1 MAQKEFVLMSEITE
15 EQKQRLS
22 KQYTKPIRKIMLWGK
37 DSEGN
42 HSLLVLYGEQQFEKE
57 VKSSPRSY
65 YLEGYLL
72 KSDISYTHYAVFHG
86 INEHLPSIPNTY
98 YRKEQKLLC
107 YKKGYKTAK
116 HQWNYDRETRRY
128 QEVLIV
134 DDKYIVKEFY
144 EMEKTISFDYYQNL
158 KYEDYVNTI
167 KSNGITFKDFEII
180 ENPSTLFGIEKDSVY
195 YDMIYDIFSKQRLY
209 TRIKKLNELIKNN
222 PPEEVYESILNV
234 ASVEIACGIFQQLT
248 IDKNPILLKKAKE
261 IKSSKEL
268 WAKKEYHNGLIRFV
282 KNYINVFDE
291 KLIQKQ
297 KEWIY
302 QTLPEMD
309 FHIKKLKVYG
319 KAMTGKEL
327 QEYMEDYGS
336 SIYHNYWLINYGKEK
351 LYETNTYTNGTNI
364 KNIAFKNTLQMVKAY
379 DIADALGK
387 IAYYI
392 DAPRTSNYFK
402 GSGKIG
408 AYNYYQRYI
417 RRIFD
422 KYKANDETKF
432 IEAAK
437 VYLSSWQEDE
447 VYNSYPYFFYHFFKG
462 EENSQIWNTHIDDV
476 MYIVKN
482 TTDYEIFEFCY
493 NILKKPENQSQFEHY
508 DIKELIVLS
517 QVPHN
522 GIAQMF
528 EKLLNPKLK
537 ALTTFDAEIMLTLM
551 NMKSETLQKTA
562 KEYFIKTNGK
572 FSPENIVDI
581 LCLDT
586 IEKWYEV
593 VKTNI
598 DVFRA
603 EEYIAFTKALTA
615 KSEYF
620 IAMQEQQKLS
630 ENIVELL
637 QNSVEKLQYATMVQ
651 KQKLIENFANLILS
665 DAKIPDFIYDM
676 AEGILFCMPYEQ
688 LKEALQSISLEHG
701 MLTEKKRNTIAVAQ
715 SIQQESMIK
724 DSVILSIL
732 DIGSAR
738 LVKMLTEVIQ
748 KQQQELIEKPT
759 TLLLLF
765 ECNVYALNQTAQTVF
780 EHMEQ
785 QKREKMHM
793 ILLDSPVES
802 AYQYGLKKLEEWYG
816 DKIPKQFVS
825 RMLEHTCI
833 AVKQFLSEK
842 IEKAF
847 YHLEYVQP
855 DLYIYYA
862 KTLLYLPNKATK
874 NKEYIYKSMI
884 EFLHY
889 HPQKRKE
896 IEEILLDIGSTNVKI
911 NAERALVAFAQIQ
924 KEEYTLCK

>member
-1 MAQKEFVLMSEITE
+1 MAQKNFVLMSKITE
-15 EQKQRLS
+15 EQKQRLY
-22 KQYTKPIRKIMLWGK
+22 KPCTEPIRKIMLWGK
-37 DSEGN
+37 DKEEN
-42 HSLLVLYGEQQFEKE
+42 HCLLVLYGKHEFDKP
-57 VKSSPRSY
+57 VKCSERSY
-65 YLEGYLL
+65 YEEGHLL
-72 KSDISYTHYAVFHG
+72 KSDITYTHYAVFHG
-86 INEHLPSIPNTY
+86 NNKHLPSIPNTY
-98 YRKEQKLLC
+98 YKKEQELLC
-107 YKKGYKTAK
+107 YKKGYRTAK
-116 HQWNYDRETRRY
+116 RRWDYDRETRRY
-128 QEVLIV
+128 WETLIV
-134 DDKYIVKEFY
+134 DDRYIVKEFY
-144 EMEKTISFDYYQNL
+144 QMEKDISLNYYQNL
-158 KYEDYVNTI
+158 KYEDYVNVI
-167 KSNGITFKDFEII
+167 QSNGVTFEDFEII
-180 ENPSTLFGIEKDSVY
+180 EDPSTLFGVEKDSIY
-195 YDMIYDIFSKQRLY
+195 YDMVYNMFSKQKLY
-209 TRIKKLNELIKNN
+209 TRIKKMNELIKSN

-261 IKSSKEL
+261 IKNSKEL

-309 FHIKKLKVYG
+309 FHITRLKVYG
-319 KAMTGKEL
+319 EAMTGKEL
-327 QEYMEDYGS
+327 QEYMENYGS
-336 SIYHNYWLINYGKEK
+336 SIYNNYWLINYGKEK
-351 LYETNTYTNGTNI
+351 LYDTNTYTNGTNI

-392 DAPRTSNYFK
+392 DAPRTKNYFK
-402 GSGKIG
+402 GSGKTG

-422 KYKANDETKF
+422 NYKANDEIKF
-432 IEAAK
+432 IETAK
-437 VYLSSWQEDE
+437 TYLSSWQKEE
-447 VYNSYPYFFYHFFKG
+447 IRNSSPYFFYHFFEG
-462 EENSQIWNTHIDDV
+462 AENSQIWNTHIDDV

-493 NILKKPENQSQFEHY
+493 GILKKPENQNRFEHY
-508 DIKELIVLS
+508 DIKELIMLS
-517 QVPHN
+517 QVPHDKM
-522 GIAQMF
+522 ARMF

-551 NMKSETLQKTA
+551 NMESEVLQKTA

-603 EEYIAFTKALTA
+603 EEYIAFTKALIA

-620 IAMQEQQKLS
+620 IAMQEQQKLP
-630 ENIVELL
+630 ENIVELI
-637 QNSVEKLQYATMVQ
+637 QNSVEKLQYATMAQ
-651 KQKLIENFANLILS
+651 KQKLIENFADLILS

-688 LKEALQSISLEHG
+688 LKDIFQSISFEHG
-701 MLTEKKRNTIAVAQ
+701 VLTEKKRNTIAVAQ
-715 SIQQESMIK
+715 SIQQHSMIK

-748 KQQQELIEKPT
+748 KQQQELIEKPN

-780 EHMEQ
+780 ENMEQ

-816 DKIPKQFVS
+816 DKIPQQFIS

-833 AVKQFLSEK
+833 TVKQFLSEK
-842 IEKAF
+842 MEKAF
-847 YHLEYVQP
+847 YNLEYIQP

-874 NKEYIYKSMI
+874 SKEYIYNSMT
-884 EFLHY
+884 EFLQY

-896 IEEILLDIGSTNVKI
+896 IEEMLLDIGSTNVKI

>member
-1 MAQKEFVLMSEITE
+1 MAQKKFVLMSEITE
-15 EQKQRLS
+15 EQKQRLY
-22 KQYTKPIRKIMLWGK
+22 KQYTEPIRKIMLWGK
-37 DSEGN
+37 DKKGN
-42 HSLLVLYGEQQFEKE
+42 HCLLMLYGKHEFDKP
-57 VKSSPRSY
+57 VKRSERSY
-65 YLEGYLL
+65 YTEGYLL
-72 KSDISYTHYAVFHG
+72 KPDITYTHYAVFHG
-86 INEHLPSIPNTY
+86 SNEHLPSIPNTY
-98 YRKEQKLLC
+98 YRKKQELLC
-107 YKKGYKTAK
+107 YKKGYRTAK
-116 HQWNYDRETRRY
+116 RRWDYDRETRRY
-128 QEVLIV
+128 WETLIV
-134 DDKYIVKEFY
+134 DDRYIVKEFY
-144 EMEKTISFDYYQNL
+144 QMEKAISLDYYQNL
-158 KYEDYVNTI
+158 KYEDYVNAI
-167 KSNGITFKDFEII
+167 QSNDVIFEDFEII
-180 ENPSTLFGIEKDSVY
+180 EEPSTLFGVKKDSIY
-195 YDMIYDIFSKQRLY
+195 YDMVYGMFSKQRLY
-209 TRIKKLNELIKNN
+209 TRIKKMNELIKSN

-261 IKSSKEL
+261 IVKEKTL
-268 WAKKEYHNGLIRFV
+268 WAKKEYHNGLIRFA
-282 KNYINVFDE
+282 KNYINAFDE
-291 KLIQKQ
+291 KLIQEQ

-309 FHIKKLKVYG
+309 FHIKRLKVYG
-319 KAMTGKEL
+319 KAMTGRKL

-336 SIYHNYWLINYGKEK
+336 SIYNNYWLINYGKEK
-351 LYETNTYTNGTNI
+351 LYDTNTYTNGTNI

-392 DAPRTSNYFK
+392 DAPRTKNYFK
-402 GSGKIG
+402 GSGKTG

-422 KYKANDETKF
+422 NYKANDEIKF
-432 IEAAK
+432 IETAK
-437 VYLSSWQEDE
+437 TYLSSWQKEE
-447 VYNSYPYFFYHFFKG
+447 IRNSSPYFFYHFFEG
-462 EENSQIWNTHIDDV
+462 AENSQIWNTHIDDV

-493 NILKKPENQSQFEHY
+493 GILKKPENQNRFEHY
-508 DIKELIVLS
+508 DIKELIMLS
-517 QVPHN
+517 QVPHDKM
-522 GIAQMF
+522 ARMF

-551 NMKSETLQKTA
+551 NMESEVLQKTA

-603 EEYIAFTKALTA
+603 EEYIAFTKALIA

-620 IAMQEQQKLS
+620 IAMQEQQKLP
-630 ENIVELL
+630 ENIVELI
-637 QNSVEKLQYATMVQ
+637 QNSVEKLQYATMAQ
-651 KQKLIENFANLILS
+651 KQKLIENFADLILS

-688 LKEALQSISLEHG
+688 LKEAFQSISLEHG

-715 SIQQESMIK
+715 SIQQHSMIK
-724 DSVILSIL
+724 DSIILSIL

-780 EHMEQ
+780 ENMEQ

-816 DKIPKQFVS
+816 DKIPQQFIS

-833 AVKQFLSEK
+833 TVKQFLSK
-842 IEKAF
+842 KMEKAF
-847 YHLEYVQP
+847 YNLEYIQP

-874 NKEYIYKSMI
+874 SKEYIYNSMT
-884 EFLHY
+884 EFLQY

-896 IEEILLDIGSTNVKI
+896 IEEMLLDIGSTNVKI

>member
-1 MAQKEFVLMSEITE
+1 MAQKKFVLMSEITE
-15 EQKQRLS
+15 EQKQRLY
-22 KQYTKPIRKIMLWGK
+22 KQYTEPIRKIMLWGIDK
-37 DSEGN
+37 KGN
-42 HSLLVLYGEQQFEKE
+42 HCLLMLYGKHEFDKP
-57 VKSSPRSY
+57 VKRSERSY
-65 YLEGYLL
+65 YTEGYLL
-72 KSDISYTHYAVFHG
+72 KPDITYTHYAVFHG
-86 INEHLPSIPNTY
+86 SNEHLPSIPNTY
-98 YRKEQKLLC
+98 YRKKQELLC
-107 YKKGYKTAK
+107 YKKGYRTAK
-116 HQWNYDRETRRY
+116 RRWDYDRETRRY
-128 QEVLIV
+128 WETLIV
-134 DDKYIVKEFY
+134 DDRYIVKEFY
-144 EMEKTISFDYYQNL
+144 QMEKAISLDYYQNL
-158 KYEDYVNTI
+158 KYEDYVNAI
-167 KSNGITFKDFEII
+167 QSNDVIFEDFEII
-180 ENPSTLFGIEKDSVY
+180 EEPSTLFGVKKDSIY
-195 YDMIYDIFSKQRLY
+195 YDMVYGMFSKQRLY
-209 TRIKKLNELIKNN
+209 TRIKKMNELIKSN

-261 IKSSKEL
+261 IVKEKTL
-268 WAKKEYHNGLIRFV
+268 WAKKEYHNGLIRFA
-282 KNYINVFDE
+282 KNYINAFDE
-291 KLIQKQ
+291 KLIQEQ

-309 FHIKKLKVYG
+309 FHIKRLKVYG
-319 KAMTGKEL
+319 KAMTGRKL

-336 SIYHNYWLINYGKEK
+336 SIYNNYWLINYGKEK
-351 LYETNTYTNGTNI
+351 LYDTNTYTNGTNI

-392 DAPRTSNYFK
+392 DAPRTKNYFK
-402 GSGKIG
+402 GSGKTG

-422 KYKANDETKF
+422 NYKANDEIKF
-432 IEAAK
+432 IETAK
-437 VYLSSWQEDE
+437 TYLSSWQKEE
-447 VYNSYPYFFYHFFKG
+447 IRNSSPYFFYHFFEG
-462 EENSQIWNTHIDDV
+462 AENSQIWNTHIDDV

-493 NILKKPENQSQFEHY
+493 GILKKPENQNRFEHY
-508 DIKELIVLS
+508 DIKELIMLS
-517 QVPHN
+517 QVPHDKM
-522 GIAQMF
+522 ARMF

-551 NMKSETLQKTA
+551 NMESEVLQKTA

-603 EEYIAFTKALTA
+603 EEYIAFTKALIA

-620 IAMQEQQKLS
+620 IARQEQQKLP
-630 ENIVELL
+630 ENIVELI
-637 QNSVEKLQYATMVQ
+637 QNSVEKLQYATMAQ
-651 KQKLIENFANLILS
+651 KQKLIENFADLILS

-688 LKEALQSISLEHG
+688 LKDIFQSISFEHG
-701 MLTEKKRNTIAVAQ
+701 VLTEKKRNTIAVAQ
-715 SIQQESMIK
+715 SIQQHSMIK

-780 EHMEQ
+780 ENMEQ
-785 QKREKMHM
+785 QKREKIHM

-816 DKIPKQFVS
+816 DKIPQQFIS

-833 AVKQFLSEK
+833 TVKQFLSK
-842 IEKAF
+842 KMEKAF
-847 YHLEYVQP
+847 YNLEYIQP

-874 NKEYIYKSMI
+874 SKEYIYNSMT
-884 EFLHY
+884 EFLQY

-896 IEEILLDIGSTNVKI
+896 IEEMLLDIGSTNVKI